1 MMVPSE
7 IFEYGSGYV
16 RIGFGRKNFPEI
28 LAIFDKYIKKNYN
41 K

>member
-16 RIGFGRKNFPEI
+16 RIGFGRRNFPEI
-28 LAIFDKYIKKNYN
+28 LEILREYIKKNYN

>member
-1 MMVPSE
+1 MLVPSE

-28 LAIFDKYIKKNYN
+28 LDIFHDYIKKYYN